1 MLYHMKLLL
10 LALVTHFTLSSAYKI
25 TEWEG
30 IKNCGE
36 EKDSFK
42 TEEKKA
48 MKYGDVCCLL
58 KRSNTST
65 ETSDK
70 DIQLEQR
77 LKCRDRN
84 GNLKCM
90 EIWDGDTLEI
100 SVLCRNDNLAIA
112 IIVLSMW
119 VFISLCILSDCDTM
133 FVDSL
138 CLYLSHLSA
147 AVAIVLAFVV
157 VSELN
162 ESKPEVGNFFLQLF
176 GVIFGGVLILVML
189 RYGCDSSRRVTPDEL
204 NALQREAHTEI
215 IERRNSTSGFQFKI

>member
-1 MLYHMKLLL
+1 MKLLL

-42 TEEKKA
+42 TEEKQA

-65 ETSDK
+65 ETLDK

-119 VFISLCILSDCDTM
+119 VFISLCILSECDTM
-133 FVDSL
+133 FVDSI

-147 AVAIVLAFVV
+147 AVAIVLAFLV

-162 ESKPEVGNFFLQLF
+162 ESNPEVGNFSLQLF

-189 RYGCDSSRRVTPDEL
+189 RYGYVSYRLFTQDEQ
-204 NALQREAHTEI
+204 NTLQREAQLQI
-215 IERRNSTSGFQFKI
+215 IASGDSTSEFQFKI